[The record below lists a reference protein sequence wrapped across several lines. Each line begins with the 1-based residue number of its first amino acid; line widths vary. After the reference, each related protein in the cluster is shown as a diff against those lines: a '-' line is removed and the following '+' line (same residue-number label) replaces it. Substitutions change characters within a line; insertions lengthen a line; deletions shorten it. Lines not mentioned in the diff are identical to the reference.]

1 MTRPVAGLDG
11 CPGGWLYVREVENGQ
26 LVAGIAGDLSAVL
39 EAIPDDTIV
48 ATDIPIGLT
57 ETGGRACDAA
67 ARDLLGWPRRASVFS
82 APARGVLGI
91 GTYREACDAHR
102 AIDGRGMSRQ
112 SFAIMAKIAEV
123 DAVLT
128 TGTAALRERVA
139 EIHPE
144 VSFSL
149 WNGGTAMV
157 HAKKTAAGRAERRR
171 LVDTVWPR
179 AVPRLEI
186 QLGATGRRYGV
197 DDLYDALAALWTA
210 RRIRA
215 GSARTFPDE
224 MQVDERGVRMAIVGS
239 SKVTDPPT
247 LDPSGWAYSL
257 TIAGRSLLH
266 MWCWIRHMPSSKR

>member
-1 MTRPVAGLDG
+1 VTRPVAGLDG
-11 CPGGWLYVREVENGQ
+11 CPGGWLYVRKVENGQ
-26 LVAGIAGDLSAVL
+26 LEAGIAGDLSAVL

-48 ATDIPIGLT
+48 ATDIPSGLT

-67 ARDLLGWPRRASVFS
+67 ARDLLGWPRRARVFS
-82 APARGVLGI
+82 APVRGVLGI

-123 DAVLT
+123 DAVLR

-157 HAKKTAAGRAERRR
+157 HAKKTAAGRAERRPSSTPSGR
-171 LVDTVWPR
+171 VPSRGWKSSWARPAVATASTTSTTRWPR
-179 AVPRLEI
+179 CGPP
-186 QLGATGRRYGV
+186 GASGQEPPARFRTRCRWTSGACGWRSSVRRRSP
-197 DDLYDALAALWTA
+197 T
-210 RRIRA
+210 RPPSTQA
-215 GSARTFPDE
+215 G
-224 MQVDERGVRMAIVGS
+224 G
-239 SKVTDPPT
+239 PT
-247 LDPSGWAYSL
+247 
-257 TIAGRSLLH
+257 R
-266 MWCWIRHMPSSKR
+266 